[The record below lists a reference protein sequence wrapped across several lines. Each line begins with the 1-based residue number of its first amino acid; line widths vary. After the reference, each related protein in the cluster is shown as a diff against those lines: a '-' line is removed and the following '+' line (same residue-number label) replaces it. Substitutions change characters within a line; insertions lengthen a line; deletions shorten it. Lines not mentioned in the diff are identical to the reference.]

1 MISYRF
7 GDPITSFENP
17 YRQTDPDT
25 PHLTVGHTPS
35 SFGGS
40 SSRGAFAF
48 AFGSHDD
55 SFLRAEHR
63 KSLFI
68 HSHQAAPTH
77 FFGIPLLDQPLVVR
91 VLAATSAIL
100 AFIVGHPLFVGF
112 YVGFGRNLPHIRVC
126 QQLEAFFD
134 IHDER
139 RLPTL
144 DPTST

>member
-1 MISYRF
+1 MIPDGF
-7 GDPITSFENP
+7 GDPITSFENA

-25 PHLTVGHTPS
+25 PYLTHTPS

-48 AFGSHDD
+48 ASHDD

-63 KSLFI
+63 VPLLYM
-68 HSHQAAPTH
+68 SHQAAPSSFH
-77 FFGIPLLDQPLVVR
+77 IPLLFGPSHVG

-100 AFIVGHPLFVGF
+100 AFIVGHPLFVGL
-112 YVGFGRNLPHIRVC
+112 YVGFGRNLPHILVR
-126 QQLEAFFD
+126 QQLKASFD

-139 RLPTL
+139 RHPTL